1 MTDKQL
7 LELLCDFYQV
17 QQQVA
22 LHMMEAI
29 DMFDQGK
36 EVPSWYCLICWCEA
50 RDLREEFW
58 KKFKHYY
65 PDAMALK
72 EGVIYDY
79 Y

>member
-50 RDLREEFW
+50 RDEREEYW
-58 KKFKHYY
+58 GSFKHHC
-65 PDAMALK
+65 PDAIALK
-72 EGVIYDY
+72 EGVSYDY
-79 Y
+79 